1 MDQKI
6 EEGWPDMFMDRNE
19 TSSLGISYHPLA
31 GCPVSVGSGSQRGVK
46 ERMGMGN
53 SMGWIMF
60 PPSIYER
67 PESQVDPA

>member
-19 TSSLGISYHPLA
+19 TCSFGISYHPSA
-31 GCPVSVGSGSQRGVK
+31 VCPMSVGSGSQRGLK
-46 ERMGMGN
+46 ERMGMGDT
-53 SMGWIMF
+53 MGWITF
-60 PPSIYER
+60 PPSIDGR